1 MGDSSYR
8 DLGEDRLAYWDFIKI
23 GVTPLIMGMYISHYE
38 KGDILLYV
46 LENYNILLMSVL

>member
-8 DLGEDRLAYWDFIKI
+8 DQGEDRLAYWDFIKI

-38 KGDILLYV
+38 KGDVLLYV